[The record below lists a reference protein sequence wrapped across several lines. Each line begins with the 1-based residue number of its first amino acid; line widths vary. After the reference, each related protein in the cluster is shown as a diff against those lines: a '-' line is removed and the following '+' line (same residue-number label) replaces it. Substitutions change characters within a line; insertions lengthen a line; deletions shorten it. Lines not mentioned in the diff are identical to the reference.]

1 MQRSERRIRRPS
13 LDQMGALRVRDV
25 MSRSPITVPPQAFV
39 GKARLT
45 AERNDVQYLLV
56 TFPDGRSGAICM
68 HHLCDAP
75 ADALVGDCICDAA
88 WRGPLVPQVS
98 VDRAAEV
105 MRERAFR
112 CMAVNAGPHLLG
124 VVTAGD
130 LRRAGL
136 PEDVV
141 RPRCTAC
148 GTRFHVLSNFAGGS
162 IPICTECVERA
173 EPPGPLDEIG
183 VGD

>member
-1 MQRSERRIRRPS
+1 
-13 LDQMGALRVRDV
+13 
-25 MSRSPITVPPQAFV
+25 MSRSPITVPPHVLV
-39 GKARLT
+39 GTARRA

-56 TFPDGRSGAICM
+56 TFPDGRPGAICM
-68 HHLCDAP
+68 HHLIDAP
-75 ADALVGDCICDAA
+75 KDELVGDCICDAA
-88 WRGPLVPQVS
+88 WLGPLEPQLS
-98 VDRAAEV
+98 VDLAAEV
-105 MRERAFR
+105 MSERAFR
-112 CMAVNAGPHLLG
+112 CMVVHAGPRLCG

-136 PEDVV
+136 PEEDV

-148 GTRFHVLSNFAGGS
+148 GTRFHVLSHYAGGA
-162 IPICTECVERA
+162 IPICMECVERA